1 MPQSDLAFHRSRR
14 QQCLAMALAS
24 PLVEARRVH
33 EALARRHSAR
43 IASIRADDPAQFP
56 RRGA

>member
-33 EALARRHSAR
+33 EELARLHSAR
-43 IASIRADDPAQFP
+43 IASLLNDEPRLFP
-56 RRGA
+56 RPVA